1 MKSFKIIV
9 MIIMLIPCIIFA
21 QSGNIKGRITDEE
34 TGQNVQGANVILVG
48 TIYGAA
54 SDMTGRYLI
63 ENVPYGTYR
72 IMVSFMGYGKIE
84 QEISL
89 NSSEKVINFE
99 LSRKALQ
106 MSALEVMASRASRET
121 PVAYTNIAKTEM
133 TNRLGSRDIPLILNT
148 TPSVYS
154 TNQGGG
160 AGDARVNVRG
170 FDQRNVA
177 IMLNGVP
184 VNDMENGWV
193 YWSNWDGV
201 GDATSSI
208 QMQRGL
214 SAVNLATPSVGGTM
228 NIITDPAAYARGFQ
242 VKQEVGSYG
251 FFKSTLS
258 ANSGLINDKY
268 AFNGTIVRK
277 TGEGYYGGTWTDAW
291 AYYFGASMAV
301 NSKNRLELYAIGAP
315 QRHGQNLY
323 KQNIAVYDQDFAKDL
338 DTYDEAAFENYQEKG
353 RDFNQNYAPVSTS
366 YNGQQAVG
374 DRTFDRHEEDILN
387 SRENFYHKPQV
398 NLNWYLDISD
408 QLRLSTIAYYSGGTG
423 GGTGTYGDVY
433 AQDANGQVGDDDYKW
448 YYGPA
453 PWKWNWNETIAMNQ
467 GAAGSYYIN
476 KEEFVK
482 EDGESIGILR
492 NSRNNQNTIGAISKL
507 YYDFSDELKMTVGI
521 DWRTAE
527 IEHYREVRDLLG
539 GEFFVKTADDFNPNE
554 KVGLGDKIA
563 YNFTNNVDWL
573 GTFAQADYNAG
584 PISAYGMAGYSM
596 VKYTHTNHFKKDDS
610 GDEVFLESDYISGMQ
625 VKAGAGYNV
634 LENVKIY
641 GNFGFAERVPIFD
654 NVISDYLATKSENP
668 ENEKFFSVE
677 GGINMLGMLDNKF
690 STKLSLYH
698 TSWKDRANSLG
709 ITEQDGTEAIIFL
722 TGMDALHQGVEFEAT
737 YRPVDVVELDASVSI
752 GKWTLTDDVSGS
764 YKDYDG
770 GDSEEITYDYYV
782 KDLKVGDAPQTQF
795 ALTGTVYPMKGL
807 FGQLVVRYYDNHYAQ
822 WDPFGRTD
830 PNDTKQSWMAPAY
843 TLVDLHASYDL
854 PITFKN
860 TKFSV
865 FAHVFNLLDATYI
878 QDAVDNSQYNA
889 FDHDHDADD
898 AEVFFGLPRNFNIG
912 ISVGL

>member
-1 MKSFKIIV
+1 MKRLTSVFW
-9 MIIMLIPCIIFA
+9 MLFLIPAIIFA
-21 QSGNIKGRITDEE
+21 QSGNIGGMVSDAE
-34 TGQNVQGANVILVG
+34 TGQTIQGANVILVG

-54 SDMTGRYLI
+54 SDLSGKYLI
-63 ENVPYGTYR
+63 EDVPYGDYK
-72 IMVSFMGYGKIE
+72 IMVSYMGYGKITKD
-84 QEISL
+84 ISL
-89 NSSEKVINFE
+89 NSDLKTVNFDI
-99 LSRKALQ
+99 SREALE
-106 MSALEVMASRASRET
+106 MSALEVLASRATRET
-121 PVAYTNIAKTEM
+121 PVAYTNIQKSEM
-133 TNRLGSRDIPLILNT
+133 KARLGSRDIPLVLNT

-154 TNQGGG
+154 TSQGGG

-228 NIITDPAAYARGFQ
+228 NIITDPAAYDRGFEF
-242 VKQEVGSYG
+242 KQEFGSYG
-251 FFKSTLS
+251 FLKSTLS

-268 AFNGTIVRK
+268 AFNGTVVRK
-277 TGEGYYGGTWTDAW
+277 TGDGYYGGTWTDAW
-291 AYYFGASMAV
+291 AYYFGASMSI

-338 DTYDEAAFENYQEKG
+338 DSYDEAAFEDFHEKG
-353 RDFNQNYAPVSTS
+353 RDFNQNFAPVNSS
-366 YNGQQAVG
+366 YNGKQSIG
-374 DRTFDRHEEDILN
+374 DNSFDRHEDDILN

-408 QLRLSTIAYYSGGTG
+408 DMQLSSILYYSGGTG

-433 AQDANGQVGDDDYKW
+433 AQDANGKVGDDDYKW
-448 YYGPA
+448 YYGPS
-453 PWKWNWNETIAMNQ
+453 PWKWNWNRTIAMNQ
-467 GAAGSYYIN
+467 GAAGPYYVNQSEI
-476 KEEFVK
+476 VK

-492 NSRNNQNTIGAISKL
+492 NSRNNQNTFGAISKL
-507 YYDFSDELKMTVGI
+507 NYKINDELKITTGI

-539 GEFFVKTADDFNPNE
+539 GEFFVKTADEFNPGE

-563 YNFTNNVDWL
+563 YNFTNTVDWF
-573 GTFAQADYNAG
+573 GTFLQADYKAG
-584 PISAYGMAGYSM
+584 PITSYGMLGYSM
-596 VKYTHTNHFKKDDS
+596 VKYAHTNHFKKDDS
-610 GDEVFLESDYISGMQ
+610 GDEVFLESDYISGLQ
-625 VKAGAGYNV
+625 AKAGASYKF
-634 LENVKIY
+634 LENMAVY

-654 NVISDYLATKSENP
+654 NVISDYLATKAEDP
-668 ENEKFFSVE
+668 ENEKFMSVE
-677 GGINMLGMLDNKF
+677 GGVNMMGMLDNQF
-690 STKLSLYH
+690 STKLSFYH
-698 TSWKDRANSLG
+698 TSWQDRANSRG

-722 TGMDALHQGVEFEAT
+722 TGMDALHQGVELEAT
-737 YRPVDVVELDASVSI
+737 YKPNSMIKIDGAVSV
-752 GKWTLTDDVSGS
+752 GNWTLTDDVKGS

-770 GDSEEITYDYYV
+770 GDGTEINYQYYV

-795 ALTGTVYPMKGL
+795 SLVGTVYPMKGL
-807 FGQLVVRYYDNHYAQ
+807 FSQLVVRYYDNHYAQ
-822 WDPFGRTD
+822 WDPFSRTD
-830 PNDTKQSWMAPAY
+830 SEDTKQSWMAPAY
-843 TLVDLHASYDL
+843 TLVDFHASYDL
-854 PITFKN
+854 PFKLKGS
-860 TKFSV
+860 KFTLS
-865 FAHVFNLLDATYI
+865 AHVFNLLDATYI

-889 FDHDHDADD
+889 YDNDHDADD
-898 AEVFFGLPRNFNIG
+898 AEVFFGLPRRFNIG
-912 ISVGL
+912 LSVSL